1 MAAAPGKYPHLTA
14 GSQRK
19 PGQHVLPWHALAF
32 QPRAQSQGTLG
43 TGHAVTPAPQ
53 SPPACR
59 AASPCP
65 LQGQWT
71 MTQAAPIPSPR
82 ALPKGLTR
90 GFGGLWEKAGP
101 GHHPQKRSGR
111 PSLQE
116 ACLALRLGPHPQL
129 MAQPRP
135 HMPMTMVT
143 STHSSRWAPAHPL
156 CTEVLLG
163 AWLSR
168 HPALLRPQVRA
179 GVQGRGPM
187 GLSGYPTHRLAGGVR
202 PHHQHRGHRA
212 TESPSHGGDPSLAP
226 EAGSTCLVGLSTSS
240 PDVAGAA
247 TAPKATA
254 PSIAQY
260 SVGPERLTWL
270 SPSPTSPTPRS
281 GTARHH
287 PPCPPLSLGHYP
299 GPGLALCQPPT
310 PSCPLHN
317 LQTRLLPQWS

>member
-1 MAAAPGKYPHLTA
+1 MPACLGWAWGGAGGTGGQGDLSPGEVPPPDSRVSAEARAACPALASSTIPAQGPVPGDAGHRARSQVHGKAPGHSSSPVPTCLP
-14 GSQRK
+14 GSI
-19 PGQHVLPWHALAF
+19 PW
-32 QPRAQSQGTLG
+32 T
-43 TGHAVTPAPQ
+43 
-53 SPPACR
+53 
-59 AASPCP
+59 PCP

-101 GHHPQKRSGR
+101 GRHPQKRSGQ

-129 MAQPRP
+129 MAQPHP
-135 HMPMTMVT
+135 HTPMTMVT
-143 STHSSRWAPAHPL
+143 STRSSWWAPAHPL

-179 GVQGRGPM
+179 GVQGRGPT
-187 GLSGYPTHRLAGGVR
+187 GLSGYTTHRLAGGVR

-226 EAGSTCLVGLSTSS
+226 EAGSTCLVG
-240 PDVAGAA
+240 
-247 TAPKATA
+247 
-254 PSIAQY
+254 
-260 SVGPERLTWL
+260 
-270 SPSPTSPTPRS
+270 
-281 GTARHH
+281 
-287 PPCPPLSLGHYP
+287 
-299 GPGLALCQPPT
+299 
-310 PSCPLHN
+310 
-317 LQTRLLPQWS
+317 

>member
-19 PGQHVLPWHALAF
+19 PGQHVLSWHPLAF

-43 TGHAVTPAPQ
+43 TGHKVRFTAKLPVTPAPQ

-116 ACLALRLGPHPQL
+116 ACLALRPGPHPQL

-143 STHSSRWAPAHPL
+143 STHSSWRAPAHPL

-187 GLSGYPTHRLAGGVR
+187 GLSGYTTHRLAGGVR

-212 TESPSHGGDPSLAP
+212 TEIPSHGGDPSLAP

-270 SPSPTSPTPRS
+270 SPCPQPLLPPEVALH
-281 GTARHH
+281 GTILPAPH
-287 PPCPPLSLGHYP
+287 SAWGTTQ
-299 GPGLALCQPPT
+299 GLA
-310 PSCPLHN
+310 
-317 LQTRLLPQWS
+317 